1 MNVHQNQL
9 WKKLLKNVDHINPLA
24 KMYILIYNE
33 YGKTKVIKKI
43 NLNIGGTI

>member
-1 MNVHQNQL
+1 MSVHQNQL
-9 WKKLLKNVDHINPLA
+9 WKKLLKSAELINPLA

-33 YGKTKVIKKI
+33 YGKKKVIKKI